1 MMAKNKR
8 IIDELREKSNGSLRK
23 KKTKKL
29 MISLTEDEYEAL
41 TRISSTFNTT
51 KQELAHKSLENEG
64 LLNLSELLE
73 IEEANEYNSIKG

>member
-1 MMAKNKR
+1 MAKNKR